1 MITEGHLNETHYFHS
16 FSHHFLTTHFRH
28 SHTSEGSTGISALEQ
43 QAQFTYNFNEQELA
57 LIRNAAELYLS
68 TETRTE
74 YRVATEALRAAY
86 NKLPCV
92 LPSTGCIM
100 AHKGLDLAWQRYCA
114 YSSCHCIECVFRAYG
129 EAVFQE
135 IARQVKNL

>member
-1 MITEGHLNETHYFHS
+1 MKY
-16 FSHHFLTTHFRH
+16 

-43 QAQFTYNFNEQELA
+43 QAQFTYNFNEQELT

-68 TETRTE
+68 TETETE

-86 NKLPCV
+86 TKLPCV
-92 LPSTGCIM
+92 LPSNTPESGCIM

-135 IARQVKNL
+135 IARQVRAKNL